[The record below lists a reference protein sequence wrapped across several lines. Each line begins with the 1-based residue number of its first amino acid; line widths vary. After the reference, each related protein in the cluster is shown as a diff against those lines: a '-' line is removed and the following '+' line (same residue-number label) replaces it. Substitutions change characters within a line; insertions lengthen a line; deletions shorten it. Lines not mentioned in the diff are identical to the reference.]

1 MEALR
6 TQMAINRGAVA
17 SERWKGFTYASF
29 HRMYC
34 VGIDPRGRR
43 SRPHAGGMGHYLTM
57 MRYRFGIC
65 VILGLLA
72 VLFGGAAPAEENSP
86 WIATAR
92 LIRNGAPSGSG
103 VYLGSGLIV
112 TAAHLVDPNSPMSAT
127 VARVTLPATILK
139 HGSEIDLSLLKID
152 KDKLPANP
160 PLPDTPLCRAPP
172 WPGDP
177 VLVADATAITNSRIA
192 SPQGLNF
199 LMRRRFSTLISD
211 VATTGNSGSGVFDPV
226 RKCLL
231 GIISAKLTV
240 TSDAGPKDVAKYFVP
255 AEEVRSFVSSAVNSA
270 DLK

>member
-1 MEALR
+1 
-6 TQMAINRGAVA
+6 
-17 SERWKGFTYASF
+17 
-29 HRMYC
+29 
-34 VGIDPRGRR
+34 
-43 SRPHAGGMGHYLTM
+43 M

-72 VLFGGAAPAEENSP
+72 VLFGGAAAGAEENGP
-86 WIATAR
+86 WIVTAR

-127 VARVTLPATILK
+127 VAKVTLPATILK

-177 VLVADATAITNSRIA
+177 VLVADATDITKSRIA

-231 GIISAKLTV
+231 GIISVKLTG
-240 TSDAGPKDVAKYFVP
+240 TSETGPKDFAKYFVP

>member
-1 MEALR
+1 
-6 TQMAINRGAVA
+6 MAQ
-17 SERWKGFTYASF
+17 
-29 HRMYC
+29 
-34 VGIDPRGRR
+34 P
-43 SRPHAGGMGHYLTM
+43 AGGIPGPGHSLDHVK
-57 MRYRFGIC
+57 MRIRFGRNDVTKPANQRVI

-72 VLFGGAAPAEENSP
+72 VLFGGAAAGTEENGP

-127 VARVTLPATILK
+127 VAGATLPATVLK
-139 HGSEIDLSLLKID
+139 HGSFEEIDLSLLQVD
-152 KDKLPANP
+152 KGKLPADP
-160 PLPDTPLCRAPP
+160 ALPDTPLCRAPP

-177 VLVADATAITNSRIA
+177 VIVADATAITKSRIA

-199 LMRRRFSTLISD
+199 LARRRFSTLISD

-231 GIISAKLTV
+231 GIISVKLTV
-240 TSDAGPKDVAKYFVP
+240 TSEAGPKDVAKYFVP

>member
-1 MEALR
+1 MTNQQNPAR
-6 TQMAINRGAVA
+6 YRA
-17 SERWKGFTYASF
+17 
-29 HRMYC
+29 
-34 VGIDPRGRR
+34 
-43 SRPHAGGMGHYLTM
+43 TM

-72 VLFGGAAPAEENSP
+72 MLFGGAAAGTEENGP

-160 PLPDTPLCRAPP
+160 PLPDMPLCQAPP

-177 VLVADATAITNSRIA
+177 VIVADATAITKSRIA

-199 LMRRRFSTLISD
+199 LCGPVFHFDQRCCHHGKFGIRRFRSGAEMPTRHHERQ
-211 VATTGNSGSGVFDPV
+211 TYGHFGSGSEGRREVFCSS
-226 RKCLL
+226 RKGSQLRKQC
-231 GIISAKLTV
+231 
-240 TSDAGPKDVAKYFVP
+240 
-255 AEEVRSFVSSAVNSA
+255 R
-270 DLK
+270 

>member
-1 MEALR
+1 VTNQQNPAR
-6 TQMAINRGAVA
+6 YRA
-17 SERWKGFTYASF
+17 
-29 HRMYC
+29 
-34 VGIDPRGRR
+34 
-43 SRPHAGGMGHYLTM
+43 TM
-57 MRYRFGIC
+57 MRYRFGIW

-72 VLFGGAAPAEENSP
+72 MHFGGAAAAEENGP

-92 LIRNGAPSGSG
+92 LIRSGAPSGSG

-160 PLPDTPLCRAPP
+160 PLPDMPLCQAPP

-177 VLVADATAITNSRIA
+177 VIVADATAITKSRIA

-199 LMRRRFSTLISD
+199 LRFSTLIGD

-231 GIISAKLTV
+231 GIISVKLTV
-240 TSDAGPKDVAKYFVP
+240 TSEAGPKDVAKYFVP

-270 DLK
+270 DFDR

>member
-1 MEALR
+1 
-6 TQMAINRGAVA
+6 V
-17 SERWKGFTYASF
+17 
-29 HRMYC
+29 
-34 VGIDPRGRR
+34 V
-43 SRPHAGGMGHYLTM
+43 SRPQARYRATM
-57 MRYRFGIC
+57 MHYRFGIC

-72 VLFGGAAPAEENSP
+72 VLFGGAAAAEENGP

-103 VYLGSGLIV
+103 VYLGSGLII
-112 TAAHLVDPNSPMSAT
+112 TAAHLVDPNSQMSAT
-127 VARVTLPATILK
+127 VGGVTLPATVLR
-139 HGSEIDLSLLKID
+139 HGSFEEIDLSLLQVD
-152 KDKLPANP
+152 KSKLPANP
-160 PLPDTPLCRAPP
+160 ALPDMPLCQAPP

-177 VLVADATAITNSRIA
+177 VIVADATAITKSRIA

-231 GIISAKLTV
+231 GIMSAKLTG
-240 TSDAGPKDVAKYFVP
+240 TSEAGPKDFAKYFVP